1 MANEQFNIRLS
12 PEVINM
18 INGLCVTERG
28 KIERGALIE
37 ALVRKEWAA
46 LKLPAKRIEPV
57 YEMIGKRKKLVGFDA
72 WYGDD
77 LIDTRDTLAAAEDA
91 LNAYVFEEL
100 SK

>member
-18 INGLCVTERG
+18 IRELCITERG
-28 KIERGALIE
+28 VIERGALIE

-46 LKLPAKRIEPV
+46 MTRARKRIEAIRDGNKL
-57 YEMIGKRKKLVGFDA
+57 IGWA
-72 WYGDD
+72 AYYGDHFVAEFD
-77 LIDTRDTLAAAEDA
+77 GAASKPQAERALDA
-91 LNAYVFEEL
+91 FVYEEL